1 MSLTNKFIGWAQYT
15 KDEFEKLSFTQKT
28 GRLIFVRDIEN
39 NICKHSQIYF
49 GSRLYAEVNS
59 ENGNGALNS
68 IISNIISSLGK
79 NVSANG
85 TFIPFD
91 LELYPIIG
99 GKNNITDA
107 IIALELSINNLIK
120 KIEKIETSLK
130 IEGDDL

>member
-1 MSLTNKFIGWAQYT
+1 MKKNKFIGWAQYT
-15 KDEFEKLSFTQKT
+15 KDEFDKLSFTQKS

-39 NICKHSQIYF
+39 NIVKHSQIYF
-49 GSRLYAEVNS
+49 GSRLYAEVNG
-59 ENGNGALNS
+59 ENSNSALNN

-79 NVSANG
+79 NVSENG

-107 IIALELSINNLIK
+107 IIALELAINNLID
-120 KIEKIETSLK
+120 KIEKIEIRLK
-130 IEGDDL
+130 IEGNDL